1 MTLTDL
7 ANMCIASKTNSDEAD
22 CEIIMRLSETYWAK
36 HPTLLILLLFYTVCS
51 NHNNLTLE

>member
-22 CEIIMRLSETYWAK
+22 CEIIMRLSETY
-36 HPTLLILLLFYTVCS
+36 
-51 NHNNLTLE
+51 